1 MYAHGH
7 KRSNRARIR
16 AAKFVHEQELT
27 QTPDK
32 FELALVKRLYEEHK
46 PVIWKRGQAFL
57 GPVQLMRSTGKL
69 TDAGEFLETQGWV
82 SVARPA

>member
-16 AAKFVHEQELT
+16 AAKFVFEQELT

-32 FELALVKRLYEEHK
+32 FELVRRLYAEHK
-46 PVIWKRGQAFL
+46 PVIWTRGRAYL